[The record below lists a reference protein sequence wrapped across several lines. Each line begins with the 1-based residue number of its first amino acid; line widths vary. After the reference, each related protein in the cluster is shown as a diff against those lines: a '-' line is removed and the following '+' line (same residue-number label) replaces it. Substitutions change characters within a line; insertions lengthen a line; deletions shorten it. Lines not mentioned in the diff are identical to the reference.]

1 MDRLGSTSPAESNQL
16 SQPAAT
22 SLDNDLS
29 WLNLVESLLKQP
41 TQREKMIEI
50 VNSARSALRALT
62 GANSPLKLAALLAAG
77 SMMLIPNSVH
87 AQADP
92 LSVYVKAGIDGSQ
105 HAQIT
110 DLASQLEQTNISRS
124 HEIMDLIKEIRALSL
139 QPDLDEKKILAAQ
152 NKINELQGAMAI
164 DRLKLN
170 MKVRKLLTP
179 EQRTKLVSIIKEQRS
194 TPSSALPT
202 TAAPSATAQ

>member
-1 MDRLGSTSPAESNQL
+1 
-16 SQPAAT
+16 
-22 SLDNDLS
+22 
-29 WLNLVESLLKQP
+29 
-41 TQREKMIEI
+41 MIEI
-50 VNSARSALRALT
+50 VNSARSALLALT
-62 GANSPLKLAALLAAG
+62 RAYKPFRLAALLAAG
-77 SMMLIPNSVH
+77 SMMLIPNSVQ

-124 HEIMDLIKEIRALSL
+124 HEIMDLIKEIRTLSL

-152 NKINELQGAMAI
+152 SKINELQGAMAI

>member
-1 MDRLGSTSPAESNQL
+1 
-16 SQPAAT
+16 
-22 SLDNDLS
+22 
-29 WLNLVESLLKQP
+29 
-41 TQREKMIEI
+41 
-50 VNSARSALRALT
+50 
-62 GANSPLKLAALLAAG
+62 
-77 SMMLIPNSVH
+77 
-87 AQADP
+87 
-92 LSVYVKAGIDGSQ
+92 
-105 HAQIT
+105 
-110 DLASQLEQTNISRS
+110 
-124 HEIMDLIKEIRALSL
+124 MDLIKEIRTLSL

-152 NKINELQGAMAI
+152 SKINELQGAMAI

>member
-1 MDRLGSTSPAESNQL
+1 MIAIINPAKS
-16 SQPAAT
+16 
-22 SLDNDLS
+22 
-29 WLNLVESLLKQP
+29 
-41 TQREKMIEI
+41 
-50 VNSARSALRALT
+50 
-62 GANSPLKLAALLAAG
+62 ALLALPRANRTNSLALLMALATTLMIPG
-77 SMMLIPNSVH
+77 SVQ

-110 DLASQLEQTNISRS
+110 DLAAQLEQTNISRS
-124 HEIMDLIKEIRALSL
+124 HEIMDLIKEIRVLSL
-139 QPDLDEKKILAAQ
+139 QPDLDEKKILTAQ

-179 EQRTKLVSIIKEQRS
+179 EQRTRLVSIIKEQRA
-194 TPSSALPT
+194 TPSSP
-202 TAAPSATAQ
+202 QQ